1 MARTSMPKLQ
11 GSSSVL
17 TGGLVAAAAASAG
30 VSLGLPFAA
39 PPRDTAVRCTPQLR
53 GEGSSSGAGSTR
65 PSEDSSDRT
74 KQAWLDS
81 AIGTLQLGF
90 GTCLVLMGSGVLHR
104 ARKSAVVRR
113 AAGAQAAVAPS
124 GSTSDE
130 GVPGTPQFDVSSQ
143 PGVCA
148 PYGEPGVS
156 YWDPAGLATDIDSS
170 TFRFYRK
177 AELKHGRVCML
188 AVTGLI
194 AQHEWRFNLAYPYE
208 TPAYDFSSV
217 PSGIGAMMPGTPT
230 SPLLGL
236 FVLAAGL
243 IELRTSDDGR
253 DPGDFGD
260 PAGFA
265 ASYGLDFAGADDKKQ
280 WQDFELNHCRLA
292 MVGFLGAILGEYAS
306 GLDAVDQWW
315 RAGAAFRRTFAIVF
329 PQGDVPALES
339 FF

>member
-1 MARTSMPKLQ
+1 M
-11 GSSSVL
+11 
-17 TGGLVAAAAASAG
+17 TGPSIKSPATVHCAASAPNDFSAWSG
-30 VSLGLPFAA
+30 TTSAIEVALSACFLVLSGGSLRASKRVFAGRGGRLRRAATASAAA
-39 PPRDTAVRCTPQLR
+39 PPSEAME
-53 GEGSSSGAGSTR
+53 EG
-65 PSEDSSDRT
+65 D
-74 KQAWLDS
+74 
-81 AIGTLQLGF
+81 F
-90 GTCLVLMGSGVLHR
+90 N
-104 ARKSAVVRR
+104 
-113 AAGAQAAVAPS
+113 
-124 GSTSDE
+124 
-130 GVPGTPQFDVSSQ
+130 VSMQ
-143 PGVCA
+143 YGVCA

-156 YWDPAGLATDIDSS
+156 YWDPAGLAKDIDSS

-194 AQHEWRFNLAYPYE
+194 VQHEWRFNLAYPYE
-208 TPAYDFSSV
+208 TPVYDFSSV
-217 PSGIGAMMPGTPT
+217 PSGIGAMMPGMPT

-265 ASYGLDFAGADDKKQ
+265 AAYGLDFAGADDKKQ